1 MKRLNVAA
9 CCMCLGL
16 ALAMP
21 AWAQTEQHDH
31 NAKPGAIKA
40 GTVDFQTS
48 CSPAVK
54 DDFNLAVA
62 ELHSF
67 WFPEAR
73 ALFESHRQEGSQLRH
88 GVLGRRAD
96 VLGQPVCRPAFGRRS
111 LPTARPRSTRR
122 SRPARRRPRE
132 KGYIDAVAGLFSSAD
147 VTTQRARVV
156 AYEGATELVAS
167 QNRDDV
173 EARIFWALAIA
184 QTALPTDKTFAQNLK
199 AAEILEPLYKQMPNH
214 PGLAHYIIHAYDVPA
229 LAAKAL
235 PAARAYADIA
245 PSVPHALHMPSH
257 TFTRV
262 GEWKESVDDQHPLGG
277 GSREERQRPRRRP
290 ARARLHDLRLP
301 ADGHGRPGQGRA
313 SSTRRTVAAKAAA
326 APGAADA
333 GGANTFALAAIP
345 ARYAMER
352 GQWADATMLKPYPA
366 PNTPYTE
373 AITHFARAIGFA
385 RSGKPAEAAAD
396 IARLT
401 ALRDR
406 EIEMKDAYWT
416 EQVDIQ
422 RRGAEAWVMFAEGK
436 KAEAIAA
443 MSAVADAEDKTD
455 KSAVTPGPH
464 RAGARDVR
472 LHAARGR
479 PGQGSAGRV
488 RSGDQEGAEPLPRAL
503 RRRQGGRSH
512 QADGPRRR
520 ATTGRSSRSVHGRR
534 HRTSRTA
541 VRAQDGEVVMNPTGG
556 VFPGGKAPLAG
567 SRTPTGSPR
576 PASSS
581 NPPARSR
588 RSRTPRRG
596 PTSAASCPPSA
607 AHRRTRRSGT
617 ASTLSS
623 ARPAKIIHFI
633 FEWLRGPAAGSR
645 AGWPDCATAATVTI
659 SGSSQSAGIFRA
671 PRSPLLQ
678 WLQSIRVCILPH
690 HVPKPTPGARARP
703 VSRSSAVVNAVES
716 VSPSICGN
724 A

>member
-1 MKRLNVAA
+1 MKRFNIAA
-9 CCMCLGL
+9 CCTCLGL

-31 NAKPGAIKA
+31 TAKPGAVKA
-40 GTVDFQTS
+40 GTVDFQTT
-48 CSPAVK
+48 CSPTVK
-54 DDFNLAVA
+54 DEFNLAVA

-73 ALFESHRQEGSQLRH
+73 ALFEGIGKKDPNCAMAYW
-88 GVLGRRAD
+88 GVALTYWGNPFA
-96 VLGQPVCRPAFGRRS
+96 GQRS
-111 LPTARPRSTRR
+111 AQVIANGKAAITKAQSTGTP
-122 SRPARRRPRE
+122 SPRE

-199 AAEILEPLYKQMPNH
+199 AAEILEPLYKRMPNH

-262 GEWKESVDDQHPLGG
+262 GEWKESVATNIRSAAEADKSGG
-277 GSREERQRPRRRP
+277 GLGEGMH
-290 ARARLHDLRLP
+290 ARDYMTYAYLQMGMDTQARGVVDH
-301 ADGHGRPGQGRA
+301 AA
-313 SSTRRTVAAKAAA
+313 AVAAKAAA

-352 GQWADATMLKPYPA
+352 GQWADAAMLKPYPA

-373 AITHFARAIGFA
+373 AITHFARAIGLA

-396 IARLT
+396 IALLT

-436 KAEAIAA
+436 KAEAITA
-443 MSAVADAEDKTD
+443 MSAVADSEDKTD
-455 KSAVTPGPH
+455 KAAVTPGPIAPA
-464 RAGARDVR
+464 REMLGFMLLEANRPKEALVAFEAVTKKEPNRFLALYGA
-472 LHAARGR
+472 
-479 PGQGSAGRV
+479 
-488 RSGDQEGAEPLPRAL
+488 
-503 RRRQGGRSH
+503 
-512 QADGPRRR
+512 
-520 ATTGRSSRSVHGRR
+520 
-534 HRTSRTA
+534 
-541 VRAQDGEVVMNPTGG
+541 
-556 VFPGGKAPLAG
+556 GKAAEATKQKTKAKGYYKQVVVLGVDAG
-567 SRTPTGSPR
+567 PER
-576 PASSS
+576 PELQY
-581 NPPARSR
+581 ARKM
-588 RSRTPRRG
+588 
-596 PTSAASCPPSA
+596 
-607 AHRRTRRSGT
+607 
-617 ASTLSS
+617 
-623 ARPAKIIHFI
+623 AK
-633 FEWLRGPAAGSR
+633 
-645 AGWPDCATAATVTI
+645 
-659 SGSSQSAGIFRA
+659 
-671 PRSPLLQ
+671 
-678 WLQSIRVCILPH
+678 
-690 HVPKPTPGARARP
+690 
-703 VSRSSAVVNAVES
+703 
-716 VSPSICGN
+716 
-724 A
+724 

>member
-1 MKRLNVAA
+1 MTRLNVTVG
-9 CCMCLGL
+9 CICFGL
-16 ALAMP
+16 ALATP

-40 GTVDFQTS
+40 GTVDFQTT
-48 CSPAVK
+48 CSPDVK
-54 DDFNLAVA
+54 DEFNLAVA

-73 ALFESHRQEGSQLRH
+73 ALFE
-88 GVLGRRAD
+88 GVGKKDPNCAMAFWGVALTYWGNPFA
-96 VLGQPVCRPAFGRRS
+96 GQRS
-111 LPTARPRSTRR
+111 AQVIANGKAAIAKAQSTGTP
-122 SRPARRRPRE
+122 SARE

-167 QNRDDV
+167 QNREDV

-184 QTALPTDKTFAQNLK
+184 QTALPSDKTFAQNLK
-199 AAEILEPLYKQMPNH
+199 AAEILEPLYKRMPNH

-262 GEWKESVDDQHPLGG
+262 GEWEESVATNIRSAAEAEKSGSGLGEG
-277 GSREERQRPRRRP
+277 LH
-290 ARARLHDLRLP
+290 ARDYMTYAYLQMGMDTQAKGVLDHAMMV
-301 ADGHGRPGQGRA
+301 ADK
-313 SSTRRTVAAKAAA
+313 AAKGPA
-326 APGAADA
+326 AADA

-352 GQWADATMLKPYPA
+352 GQWAEATMLKPWPA

-436 KAEAIAA
+436 KAEALAA
-443 MSAVADAEDKTD
+443 MSAVAAVEDKTD
-455 KSAVTPGPH
+455 KAAVTPGPIAPAREMYGFMLLEAG
-464 RAGARDVR
+464 RAKEALAAFEAVTKKEPNRFLALYGAGKAAEATKQRSR
-472 LHAARGR
+472 ARGYYRRIVEICADAGNER
-479 PGQGSAGRV
+479 PELQY
-488 RSGDQEGAEPLPRAL
+488 
-503 RRRQGGRSH
+503 
-512 QADGPRRR
+512 
-520 ATTGRSSRSVHGRR
+520 
-534 HRTSRTA
+534 
-541 VRAQDGEVVMNPTGG
+541 
-556 VFPGGKAPLAG
+556 
-567 SRTPTGSPR
+567 
-576 PASSS
+576 
-581 NPPARSR
+581 ARKM
-588 RSRTPRRG
+588 
-596 PTSAASCPPSA
+596 
-607 AHRRTRRSGT
+607 
-617 ASTLSS
+617 
-623 ARPAKIIHFI
+623 AK
-633 FEWLRGPAAGSR
+633 
-645 AGWPDCATAATVTI
+645 
-659 SGSSQSAGIFRA
+659 
-671 PRSPLLQ
+671 
-678 WLQSIRVCILPH
+678 
-690 HVPKPTPGARARP
+690 
-703 VSRSSAVVNAVES
+703 
-716 VSPSICGN
+716 
-724 A
+724 

>member
-1 MKRLNVAA
+1 MKRLDVAA
-9 CCMCLGL
+9 CCLCLGL

-31 NAKPGAIKA
+31 ASKPGAVKA
-40 GTVDFQTS
+40 GTVDFATS

-54 DDFNLAVA
+54 DQFNLAVA

-73 ALFESHRQEGSQLRH
+73 SLFQGIAKTDPNCAVAHWGVALTYWGNPF
-88 GVLGRRAD
+88 A
-96 VLGQPVCRPAFGRRS
+96 GQRS
-111 LPTARPRSTRR
+111 AQTIANGKAAIEKAQSTGTPT
-122 SRPARRRPRE
+122 PRE

-167 QNRDDV
+167 QNRSDV

-199 AAEILEPLYKQMPNH
+199 AAEILEPLYKRIPNH

-262 GEWKESVDDQHPLGG
+262 GEWKESVATNIRSAAEAEKSGSGLGEG
-277 GSREERQRPRRRP
+277 LH
-290 ARARLHDLRLP
+290 ARDYMTYAYLQMGMDSQAKGVLDHAMTL
-301 ADGHGRPGQGRA
+301 
-313 SSTRRTVAAKAAA
+313 AAAAAA
-326 APGAADA
+326 APAAADA

-352 GQWADATMLKPYPA
+352 SQWAEATALKPWPA

-396 IARLT
+396 IARLA

-455 KSAVTPGPH
+455 KAAVTPGPIAPAREMYGFMLLEAG
-464 RAGARDVR
+464 RAKEALVAFEAVAKKEPNRFLALYGAGKAAEATKQRTK
-472 LHAARGR
+472 ARGYYRQIVEIGKDAGTER
-479 PGQGSAGRV
+479 PELQY
-488 RSGDQEGAEPLPRAL
+488 
-503 RRRQGGRSH
+503 
-512 QADGPRRR
+512 
-520 ATTGRSSRSVHGRR
+520 
-534 HRTSRTA
+534 
-541 VRAQDGEVVMNPTGG
+541 
-556 VFPGGKAPLAG
+556 
-567 SRTPTGSPR
+567 
-576 PASSS
+576 
-581 NPPARSR
+581 ARKM
-588 RSRTPRRG
+588 
-596 PTSAASCPPSA
+596 
-607 AHRRTRRSGT
+607 
-617 ASTLSS
+617 
-623 ARPAKIIHFI
+623 AK
-633 FEWLRGPAAGSR
+633 
-645 AGWPDCATAATVTI
+645 
-659 SGSSQSAGIFRA
+659 
-671 PRSPLLQ
+671 
-678 WLQSIRVCILPH
+678 
-690 HVPKPTPGARARP
+690 
-703 VSRSSAVVNAVES
+703 
-716 VSPSICGN
+716 
-724 A
+724 

>member
-1 MKRLNVAA
+1 MKRLGVAV

-16 ALAMP
+16 ALATP
-21 AWAQTEQHDH
+21 AWAQTEQHEH
-31 NAKPGAIKA
+31 SPKGMAIKA
-40 GTVDFQTS
+40 GTVNFETS

-73 ALFESHRQEGSQLRH
+73 AMFQGIAKTDPTCAMAHWGVALTYWGNPFAGQRSAQTIANGKAAVEKALSTGS
-88 GVLGRRAD
+88 
-96 VLGQPVCRPAFGRRS
+96 
-111 LPTARPRSTRR
+111 PT
-122 SRPARRRPRE
+122 PRE
-132 KGYIDAVAGLFSSAD
+132 KGFIDAVAGLFASAD

-167 QNRDDV
+167 QNRADM

-199 AAEILEPLYKQMPNH
+199 AAEILEPLYKRNPNH

-262 GEWKESVDDQHPLGG
+262 GEWKESVATNIRSAAEAEKSGTGLGEG
-277 GSREERQRPRRRP
+277 LH
-290 ARARLHDLRLP
+290 ARDYMTYAYLQMGMDTQAKGVLENARMV
-301 ADGHGRPGQGRA
+301 AD
-313 SSTRRTVAAKAAA
+313 KAAA
-326 APGAADA
+326 APAAADA

-352 GQWADATMLKPYPA
+352 SQWAEATMLKPYPA

-373 AITHFARAIGFA
+373 AITHFARAVGFA

-416 EQVDIQ
+416 EQVDLQ

-436 KAEAIAA
+436 KTEAIAA

-455 KSAVTPGPH
+455 KAAVTPGPL
-464 RAGARDVR
+464 APAREMYGFM
-472 LHAARGR
+472 LLE
-479 PGQGSAGRV
+479 AGRAKEALV
-488 RSGDQEGAEPLPRAL
+488 AFEAVSKKEPNRFLALYGA
-503 RRRQGGRSH
+503 
-512 QADGPRRR
+512 
-520 ATTGRSSRSVHGRR
+520 
-534 HRTSRTA
+534 
-541 VRAQDGEVVMNPTGG
+541 
-556 VFPGGKAPLAG
+556 GKAAEATKQKTKAKGYYRQIVAICADAG
-567 SRTPTGSPR
+567 TER
-576 PASSS
+576 PELQY
-581 NPPARSR
+581 ARKM
-588 RSRTPRRG
+588 
-596 PTSAASCPPSA
+596 
-607 AHRRTRRSGT
+607 
-617 ASTLSS
+617 
-623 ARPAKIIHFI
+623 AK
-633 FEWLRGPAAGSR
+633 
-645 AGWPDCATAATVTI
+645 
-659 SGSSQSAGIFRA
+659 
-671 PRSPLLQ
+671 
-678 WLQSIRVCILPH
+678 
-690 HVPKPTPGARARP
+690 
-703 VSRSSAVVNAVES
+703 
-716 VSPSICGN
+716 
-724 A
+724 

>member
-1 MKRLNVAA
+1 
-9 CCMCLGL
+9 MCFGL
-16 ALAMP
+16 ALATP

-40 GTVDFQTS
+40 GTVDFKTS
-48 CSPAVK
+48 CSPEVK

-73 ALFESHRQEGSQLRH
+73 ALFQAIAKKDPNCAMAHWGVALTYWGNPFAGQRSAQVIANGKAAIDKALSTGS
-88 GVLGRRAD
+88 
-96 VLGQPVCRPAFGRRS
+96 PS
-111 LPTARPRSTRR
+111 
-122 SRPARRRPRE
+122 PRE

-167 QNRDDV
+167 LNRDDV

-184 QTALPTDKTFAQNLK
+184 QTALPSDKTFAQNLK
-199 AAEILEPLYKQMPNH
+199 AAEILEPLYKRMPNH

-262 GEWKESVDDQHPLGG
+262 GEWKESVATNLRSASEAEKSPTGMGEAQH
-277 GSREERQRPRRRP
+277 
-290 ARARLHDLRLP
+290 ARDYMTYAYLQMGMDK
-301 ADGHGRPGQGRA
+301 Q
-313 SSTRRTVAAKAAA
+313 AKAVVDIVAMAAEKTLA
-326 APGAADA
+326 APGGADA
-333 GGANTFALAAIP
+333 GSANTFALAAIP

-352 GQWADATMLKPYPA
+352 GQWAEATTLKPWPA

-385 RSGKPAEAAAD
+385 RSGRPAEAAAD

-443 MSAVADAEDKTD
+443 MAAVANDEDKTD
-455 KSAVTPGPH
+455 KAAVTPGPI
-464 RAGARDVR
+464 APAREMYGFM
-472 LHAARGR
+472 LLEAGR
-479 PGQGSAGRV
+479 PKEALAAFEAVTKKEPNRFLALY
-488 RSGDQEGAEPLPRAL
+488 GA
-503 RRRQGGRSH
+503 
-512 QADGPRRR
+512 
-520 ATTGRSSRSVHGRR
+520 
-534 HRTSRTA
+534 
-541 VRAQDGEVVMNPTGG
+541 
-556 VFPGGKAPLAG
+556 GKAAEATKQRSKAKGYFKQIVEICKDAG
-567 SRTPTGSPR
+567 DER
-576 PASSS
+576 PELQY
-581 NPPARSR
+581 ARKM
-588 RSRTPRRG
+588 
-596 PTSAASCPPSA
+596 
-607 AHRRTRRSGT
+607 
-617 ASTLSS
+617 
-623 ARPAKIIHFI
+623 AK
-633 FEWLRGPAAGSR
+633 
-645 AGWPDCATAATVTI
+645 
-659 SGSSQSAGIFRA
+659 
-671 PRSPLLQ
+671 
-678 WLQSIRVCILPH
+678 
-690 HVPKPTPGARARP
+690 
-703 VSRSSAVVNAVES
+703 
-716 VSPSICGN
+716 
-724 A
+724 